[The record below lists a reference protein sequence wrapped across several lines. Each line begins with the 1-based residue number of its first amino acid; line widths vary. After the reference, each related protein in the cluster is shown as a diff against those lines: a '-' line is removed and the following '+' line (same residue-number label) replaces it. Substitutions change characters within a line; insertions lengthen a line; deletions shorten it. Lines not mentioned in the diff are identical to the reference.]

1 MRRQDQQEG
10 TPAGGPGIAGFKAA
24 VQGISGFLNRCAVGL
39 LLLMTFL
46 TIGDILLRKFF
57 HRGILGA
64 LELSEFLMTAIV
76 FFSLAQG
83 EILQRNVTF
92 NLAINRLPAL
102 VRRQIHLLAQFVF
115 ACFFG
120 LIAGAVFV
128 YGRSMQV
135 VGEVSPDLLIPK
147 YPFVY
152 MTAAGCA
159 MLALVLFL
167 QFFSALFERRR
178 P

>member
-1 MRRQDQQEG
+1 MRLQDRQEG
-10 TPAGGPGIAGFKAA
+10 KPERGPGSEGFKTT
-24 VQGISGFLNRCAVGL
+24 VQGISTFLNRCAVGS

-64 LELSEFLMTAIV
+64 LELSEFLMTTIV

-92 NLAINRLPAL
+92 GLAVERLPAG
-102 VRRQIHLLAQFVF
+102 VRRQIHLLTQFVF

-120 LIAGAVFV
+120 LVSLAVFV
-128 YGRSMQV
+128 HGRSMQT

-152 MTAAGCA
+152 VTALGCA

-167 QFFSALFERRR
+167 QFLSALSERRR
-178 P
+178 T